1 MFIVLGGLLMT
12 DLSISPIQ
20 PAERISEIDIIRG
33 LALFGILMV
42 NMSFFKF
49 PVFFDRYPSSFAA
62 GGDQIGAWIIQLL
75 FTGKFYAIF
84 SFLFGLG
91 FYIFMERT
99 LQKGFNLVPL
109 YRRRLLALLLF
120 GLIHL
125 LFFWSGDILFTY
137 ALVGFILLGFR
148 DKPLESIKKWIIGL
162 FAASLVM
169 HVLFGLISG
178 YNELM
183 LGDQYGAMMASMIAE
198 TKVYYLQ
205 GSFFELAAYRA
216 VNEMPYVLLS
226 LFLVIPAVLAFF
238 LCGLYVGRVGIFKDL
253 PAHAPLFRKIRNLG
267 LPLGALL
274 LAVYVLVE
282 KGLWPVGM
290 LFRPVLLSAVNYS
303 ASLFIFPAYV
313 ALLLLALQ
321 KDGAKKILSPIAA
334 AGRMALTNY
343 LSHTLI
349 SVLLFNGFGFGLYSS
364 ISVLQGIVIVLVIY
378 AAQIILSNLWLGR
391 FRYGPLEWLWRVMT
405 YKQIQP
411 FLVRRVS

>member
-1 MFIVLGGLLMT
+1 MT
-12 DLSISPIQ
+12 NQDLAPIQ

-49 PVFFDRYPSSFAA
+49 PIFFDRYPSSFAA

-99 LQKGFNLVPL
+99 LQKGLALVPL
-109 YRRRLLALLLF
+109 YRRRLFALLLF
-120 GLIHL
+120 GFIHL
-125 LFFWSGDILFTY
+125 LFFWSGDILLTY
-137 ALVGFILLGFR
+137 ALVGFILLRFR

-162 FAASLVM
+162 FALSLFM

-178 YNELM
+178 YGELM
-183 LGDQYGAMMASMIAE
+183 LGDQYGAMMADMIAE
-198 TKVYYLQ
+198 AKVYYLQ
-205 GSFFELAAYRA
+205 SSFLELVAYRA
-216 VNEMPYVLLS
+216 VNEIPYVLLS
-226 LFLVIPAVLAFF
+226 LFLMIPAVLAFF

-253 PAHAPLFRKIRNLG
+253 PAHVSLFRKVRNLG

-274 LAVYVLVE
+274 LLAYVLVE
-282 KGLWPVGM
+282 KGILPVGM
-290 LFRPVLLSAVNYS
+290 LLRPVLLSALNYS
-303 ASLFIFPAYV
+303 ASLFIFPAYI

-321 KDGAKKILSPIAA
+321 NDRAKKILSPIAA

-349 SVLLFNGFGFGLYSS
+349 CVLLFYGFGLGLYAN

-378 AAQIILSNLWLGR
+378 ATQIVLSNLWLSR
-391 FRYGPLEWLWRVMT
+391 FRYGPLEWLWRGMT

-411 FLVRRVS
+411 FLIRK